1 MRFMR
6 LLAVVGGFVGCA
18 FAQAG
23 AGIDLPSSQ
32 VLLPGTPGGAQLS
45 NSFPTAVALSPDG
58 RFAALLNNGRGTYA
72 SQFSQSIALEDLRTG
87 QLSDFPDPRLKVNA
101 HQTYF
106 LGLAFSGDGRHLY
119 ASMASLTDPTGRR
132 PNDTG
137 NGIAVYRLEDGRLT
151 AERFIAIA
159 PQPLGVGRRRD
170 AVHHAAPAGMLVPY
184 PAGLAVVAHA
194 GGERLLV
201 ADNLSD
207 DALLLDAASGRQL
220 QRFDLGG
227 GSATPASYPYTVVAS
242 PDGRRAW
249 CSLWNAS
256 AVAELDLETGR
267 VLRRIPLLPPAA
279 ATGASSHPTALLV
292 NADAS
297 RLYVALANR
306 DRVAE
311 VDTRRGAVTR
321 MLSTELPGEKQGGTY
336 PNALALS
343 GDGRD
348 LFVADAGANA
358 VAVLRLDSGQTR
370 GFVPT
375 EWYPTALARAGD
387 RLLIATGKSEGT
399 GPNGGP
405 NAPRQ
410 GVDQRLGYPYIA
422 SLIRGSLA
430 SVDLAQLS
438 PHLAAWTQQV
448 LAANH
453 MASQGGAFTFAGG
466 RNPIRHVIYIIKE
479 NRTYDEVLGDDP
491 RGNGDASL
499 AIFGRKI
506 TPNVHRLAADFVLLD
521 NYYCDSEVS
530 ADGHNWATAAYST
543 DYVTKLWPS
552 SYSDRDR
559 NYDFEQQGPAS
570 PSGGYLWDA
579 ADARKLTVR
588 DYGEF
593 VKFHT
598 VPWQAAASGLA
609 GRVDPTFAGFDMKIM
624 DQTRVDSWMREFRDY
639 VRRGDLPALEI
650 MRLPDDH
657 TAATRPGAR
666 TPYAMVADND
676 FALARMVE
684 AVSRSRY
691 WKDTI
696 IFVTEDDAQAGP
708 DHVSDQRAEALVV
721 GGWIKRGYVDHT
733 HYTMAGMI
741 HTIEML
747 LNLRPMSQFDA
758 GATPMFADFATA
770 PDLRSWTASKPLVN
784 LNSVNPAAGPDAQA
798 SMRLDLTRADAADP
812 QTLNAILFD
821 FARAHSRSL

>member
-1 MRFMR
+1 MTFRVRTFVLGALCAAAIAAVLISGDVPVGSAPGTMLPNGWRVTPSGTLTPLGTLPLHVVEDPSARWLAVTNSGDGEQSVAIVDEATGRVTDRASVKAEFYGLAFSPDGTTLYVGEAADGVGAFSFADGKLAPCPASACRAAGWHSPVKHPWVSGLAISTDGKTLYAVDGGSNALFALDAASGAQRWSAAVGDQPYAVSLNADGSRAYVSNWASASVSAVDTSSGNVVATIQTCVHPNAELMRPDGRALYVACANDNSVADIDPETDRMR
-6 LLAVVGGFVGCA
+6 LAIE
-18 FAQAG
+18 AG
-23 AGIDLPSSQ
+23 LYPHSPEGA
-32 VLLPGTPGGAQLS
+32 TPNGL
-45 NSFPTAVALSPDG
+45 ALSPDG
-58 RFAALLNNGRGTYA
+58 GT
-72 SQFSQSIALEDLRTG
+72 
-87 QLSDFPDPRLKVNA
+87 
-101 HQTYF
+101 
-106 LGLAFSGDGRHLY
+106 
-119 ASMASLTDPTGRR
+119 
-132 PNDTG
+132 
-137 NGIAVYRLEDGRLT
+137 
-151 AERFIAIA
+151 
-159 PQPLGVGRRRD
+159 
-170 AVHHAAPAGMLVPY
+170 
-184 PAGLAVVAHA
+184 
-194 GGERLLV
+194 
-201 ADNLSD
+201 
-207 DALLLDAASGRQL
+207 
-220 QRFDLGG
+220 
-227 GSATPASYPYTVVAS
+227 
-242 PDGRRAW
+242 
-249 CSLWNAS
+249 
-256 AVAELDLETGR
+256 
-267 VLRRIPLLPPAA
+267 
-279 ATGASSHPTALLV
+279 
-292 NADAS
+292 
-297 RLYVALANR
+297 
-306 DRVAE
+306 
-311 VDTRRGAVTR
+311 
-321 MLSTELPGEKQGGTY
+321 
-336 PNALALS
+336 
-343 GDGRD
+343 
-348 LFVADAGANA
+348 LFVADADEDA
-358 VAVLRLDSGQTR
+358 VAAINVTADQPRNPRLGIMSVMPHVVGAIPAGWYVTDVAVSKDDHQLFILDGKGVSGHANPLFPHIDVLTTAQR
-370 GFVPT
+370 GPT
-375 EWYPTALARAGD
+375 SDQYYVAKL
-387 RLLIATGKSEGT
+387 ATGDLE
-399 GPNGGP
+399 
-405 NAPRQ
+405 
-410 GVDQRLGYPYIA
+410 RLGYP
-422 SLIRGSLA
+422 SSEQLTSG
-430 SVDLAQLS
+430 LAQARANS
-438 PHLAAWTQQV
+438 PYRPEAR
-448 LAANH
+448 
-453 MASQGGAFTFAGG
+453 ASSIPA
-466 RNPIRHVIYIIKE
+466 RLRSIKHVIYIIKE

>member
-1 MRFMR
+1 MRSIR
-6 LLAVVGGFVGCA
+6 IESG
-18 FAQAG
+18 
-23 AGIDLPSSQ
+23 
-32 VLLPGTPGGAQLS
+32 
-45 NSFPTAVALSPDG
+45 
-58 RFAALLNNGRGTYA
+58 NGR
-72 SQFSQSIALEDLRTG
+72 SISEELETAMNM
-87 QLSDFPDPRLKVNA
+87 SDGATTSYRVN
-101 HQTYF
+101 
-106 LGLAFSGDGRHLY
+106 
-119 ASMASLTDPTGRR
+119 
-132 PNDTG
+132 
-137 NGIAVYRLEDGRLT
+137 V
-151 AERFIAIA
+151 
-159 PQPLGVGRRRD
+159 
-170 AVHHAAPAGMLVPY
+170 
-184 PAGLAVVAHA
+184 
-194 GGERLLV
+194 LV
-201 ADNLSD
+201 ADAD
-207 DALLLDAASGRQL
+207 ED
-220 QRFDLGG
+220 
-227 GSATPASYPYTVVAS
+227 
-242 PDGRRAW
+242 
-249 CSLWNAS
+249 
-256 AVAELDLETGR
+256 AVAAINVTADQPRNPRLGIMSVMPHVVGAIPAGWYVTDVAVSKDDHQLFILDGKGVSGHANPLFPHIDVLTTAQRGPTSDQYYVAKLATGDLE
-267 VLRRIPLLPPAA
+267 
-279 ATGASSHPTALLV
+279 
-292 NADAS
+292 
-297 RLYVALANR
+297 
-306 DRVAE
+306 
-311 VDTRRGAVTR
+311 
-321 MLSTELPGEKQGGTY
+321 
-336 PNALALS
+336 
-343 GDGRD
+343 
-348 LFVADAGANA
+348 
-358 VAVLRLDSGQTR
+358 
-370 GFVPT
+370 
-375 EWYPTALARAGD
+375 
-387 RLLIATGKSEGT
+387 
-399 GPNGGP
+399 
-405 NAPRQ
+405 
-410 GVDQRLGYPYIA
+410 RLGYP
-422 SLIRGSLA
+422 SSEQLTSG
-430 SVDLAQLS
+430 LAQARANS
-438 PHLAAWTQQV
+438 PYRPEAR
-448 LAANH
+448 
-453 MASQGGAFTFAGG
+453 ASSIPA
-466 RNPIRHVIYIIKE
+466 RLRSIKHVIYIIKE

>member
-1 MRFMR
+1 MTFRVRTFVLGALCAAAIAAVLISGDVPVGSAPGTMLPNGWRVTPSGTLTPLGTLPLHVVEDPSARWLAVTNSGDGEQSVAIVDEATGRVTDRASVKAEFYGLAFSPDGKTLYVGEAADGVGAFSFADGKLAPCPASACRAAGWHSPVKHPWVSGLAISTDGKTLYAVDGGSNALFALDAASGAQRWSAAVGDQPYAVSLNADGSRAYVSNWASASVSAVDTSSGNVVATIQTCVHPNAELMRPDGRALYVACANDNSVADIDPETDRMR
-6 LLAVVGGFVGCA
+6 LAIE
-18 FAQAG
+18 AG
-23 AGIDLPSSQ
+23 LYPHSPEGA
-32 VLLPGTPGGAQLS
+32 TPNGL
-45 NSFPTAVALSPDG
+45 ALSPDG
-58 RFAALLNNGRGTYA
+58 GT
-72 SQFSQSIALEDLRTG
+72 
-87 QLSDFPDPRLKVNA
+87 
-101 HQTYF
+101 
-106 LGLAFSGDGRHLY
+106 
-119 ASMASLTDPTGRR
+119 
-132 PNDTG
+132 
-137 NGIAVYRLEDGRLT
+137 
-151 AERFIAIA
+151 
-159 PQPLGVGRRRD
+159 
-170 AVHHAAPAGMLVPY
+170 
-184 PAGLAVVAHA
+184 
-194 GGERLLV
+194 
-201 ADNLSD
+201 
-207 DALLLDAASGRQL
+207 
-220 QRFDLGG
+220 
-227 GSATPASYPYTVVAS
+227 
-242 PDGRRAW
+242 
-249 CSLWNAS
+249 
-256 AVAELDLETGR
+256 
-267 VLRRIPLLPPAA
+267 
-279 ATGASSHPTALLV
+279 
-292 NADAS
+292 
-297 RLYVALANR
+297 
-306 DRVAE
+306 
-311 VDTRRGAVTR
+311 
-321 MLSTELPGEKQGGTY
+321 
-336 PNALALS
+336 
-343 GDGRD
+343 
-348 LFVADAGANA
+348 LFVADADEDA
-358 VAVLRLDSGQTR
+358 VAAINVTADQPRNPRLGIMSVMPHVVGAIPAGWYVTDVAVSKDDHQLFILDGKGVSGHANPLFPHIDVLTTAQR
-370 GFVPT
+370 GPT
-375 EWYPTALARAGD
+375 SDQYYVAKL
-387 RLLIATGKSEGT
+387 ATGDLE
-399 GPNGGP
+399 
-405 NAPRQ
+405 
-410 GVDQRLGYPYIA
+410 RLGYP
-422 SLIRGSLA
+422 SSEQLTSG
-430 SVDLAQLS
+430 LAQARANS
-438 PHLAAWTQQV
+438 PYRPEAR
-448 LAANH
+448 
-453 MASQGGAFTFAGG
+453 ASSIPA
-466 RNPIRHVIYIIKE
+466 RLRSIKHVIYIIKE